1 MAGLERQLTEYAGRE
16 AEIEK
21 LSKENKEKT
30 EEALVAR
37 DQAMTREEQLRREVD
52 RLYDEKKKLVLTKHN
67 DIEAAVHTAKEVAA
81 SQLKSLEADLQEM
94 VARNARL
101 KAEEERASREC
112 KSAHNLLE
120 KSRHSHEGDSRSAEM
135 AMSRLEEKIR
145 EVVKEREEAL
155 LKSKEVNELNTE
167 LRLLIDKL
175 RGQEESLRL
184 SMDEKESS
192 RRKESEVLR
201 AQVRD
206 LQRDLATMQR
216 SGHKSRKEVEELT
229 RGEEAKLTALQKQY
243 DEELAMHRRR
253 AQEAEQSMQEM
264 ELTGVSEEHRVRLLL
279 EQYKEKSSLAA
290 MKLEAQLGECR
301 ESISRLH
308 ASKKGTELD
317 LHNMQEEKKRL
328 VNLLQVGTI
337 DFFKCSQCIISC

>member
-1 MAGLERQLTEYAGRE
+1 VWQVMAGLERQLTEYAGRE

-52 RLYDEKKKLVLTKHN
+52 RLYDEKKKLVLSKHN
-67 DIEAAVHTAKEVAA
+67 DIE
-81 SQLKSLEADLQEM
+81 
-94 VARNARL
+94 
-101 KAEEERASREC
+101 EC

-192 RRKESEVLR
+192 RRKEAEVLR

-328 VNLLQVGTI
+328 VNLLQVK
-337 DFFKCSQCIISC
+337 DY